1 MEDNRYK
8 VKGINILD
16 IIEHEMVSL
25 WLSAEIPEVLKEDE
39 EFVEI
44 ITSAIM
50 LERVYWSKYMVVGE
64 A

>member
-1 MEDNRYK
+1 MDDNRYR
-8 VKGINILD
+8 VKGVNILD
-16 IIEHEMVSL
+16 IIENEMVSL

-39 EFVEI
+39 EFVEV

-50 LERVYWSKYMVVGE
+50 LERGYWSKFMAVGE

>member
-1 MEDNRYK
+1 MDDNRYK
-8 VKGINILD
+8 VKGVNILD

-50 LERVYWSKYMVVGE
+50 LERGYWSKFMVVGE

>member
-50 LERVYWSKYMVVGE
+50 LERGYWSKYMVVGE
-64 A
+64 S

>member
-1 MEDNRYK
+1 MDDNRYK

>member
-16 IIEHEMVSL
+16 IIETEMVSL

>member
-8 VKGINILD
+8 VKGVNILD

-39 EFVEI
+39 EFVEV

-50 LERVYWSKYMVVGE
+50 LERGYWSKFMVVGE

>member
-1 MEDNRYK
+1 MDDNRYK

-16 IIEHEMVSL
+16 IIETEMVSL

>member
-1 MEDNRYK
+1 MDDNRYR
-8 VKGINILD
+8 VKGVNILD
-16 IIEHEMVSL
+16 IIETEMVSL